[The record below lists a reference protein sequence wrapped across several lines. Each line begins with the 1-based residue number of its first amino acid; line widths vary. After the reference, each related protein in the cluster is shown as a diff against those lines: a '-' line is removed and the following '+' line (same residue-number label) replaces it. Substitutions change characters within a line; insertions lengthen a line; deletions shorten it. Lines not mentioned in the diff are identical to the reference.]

1 VSTIKLMQAGFTD
14 VIDTEVMFAKF
25 FAEFQAARLLPPA

>member
-1 VSTIKLMQAGFTD
+1 